1 MLEVTVTEVVTL
13 HIDTLRNAVAEATV
27 RAYGAERE
35 YAIALCTTLPFA
47 WYSVE
52 HSDKSEGAK
61 PTHAEKKALFK
72 VLNAAKHTNPS
83 TVWARVR
90 KYAQEHVEGKPEGE
104 GASGEGEGESVGA
117 KARRSL
123 TLRFVEEL
131 TTLYKAG
138 KNAESMSTKESDA
151 HTYIASAL
159 QALGIDLATIQS

>member
-1 MLEVTVTEVVTL
+1 MSDIIINPAVSTIEFLRSEVVQAGL
-13 HIDTLRNAVAEATV
+13 

-35 YAIALCTTLPFA
+35 YAIGLVSVLPA
-47 WYSVE
+47 EWYYVE
-52 HSDKSEGAK
+52 HNDKSEGAK
-61 PTHAEKKALFK
+61 PVHAEKKALFK
-72 VLNAAKHTNPS
+72 MLNEAKHSNPS

-90 KYAQEHVEGKPEGE
+90 KYAQAYVEGEAVEGE
-104 GASGEGEGESVGA
+104 KGEGEASESVGA

-138 KNAESMSTKESDA
+138 KNAESMSDKEQDA

-159 QALGIDLATIQS
+159 QALGIDLTTIQA